1 MTVRAKTSVN
11 ATGDEYSKLAKD
23 ISNQIGGLHA
33 LPRRGL
39 LDLWRTLYG
48 RAAPHAIR
56 REILV
61 PFLAYKIQEN
71 AYGGLKP
78 ATRAELR
85 RMARALERDPS
96 SKRLIRPRIKPGTRL
111 FRQWRGQM
119 HEVFVTESGYEYR
132 GAAYRSLSEI
142 ARKVTGARWSGPA
155 FFHLKKANS
164 VPGGRRD

>member
-1 MTVRAKTSVN
+1 MGGMSRIGTS
-11 ATGDEYSKLAKD
+11 
-23 ISNQIGGLHA
+23 ISNQINRLRTLSRHE
-33 LPRRGL
+33 L

-48 RAAPHAIR
+48 RVAPRAIR

-71 AYGGLKP
+71 AFGGLKP
-78 ATRAELR
+78 AIRVELR
-85 RMARALERDPS
+85 RMARALERNPS

-132 GAAYRSLSEI
+132 GAGYRSLSEI
-142 ARKVTGARWSGPA
+142 ARKVTGVRWSGPA
-155 FFHLKKANS
+155 FFRLNNVNLVSGH
-164 VPGGRRD
+164 RDD